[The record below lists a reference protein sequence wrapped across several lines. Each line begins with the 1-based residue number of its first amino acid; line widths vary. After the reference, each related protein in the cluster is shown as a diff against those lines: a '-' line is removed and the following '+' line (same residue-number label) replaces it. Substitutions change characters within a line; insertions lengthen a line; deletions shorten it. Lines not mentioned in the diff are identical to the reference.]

1 MRFMSIRELRNQ
13 SARLQRAVEE
23 ETVTL
28 TSNGH
33 PFALMV
39 GLGEDEDPA
48 ALERAVRL
56 ARAQQALSRIRRQA
70 VREGMDRL
78 TEAEIEAEVRA
89 SRGERSR

>member
-13 SARLQRAVEE
+13 SGRLQRAVEE

-48 ALERAVRL
+48 ELERAVRL
-56 ARAQQALSRIRRQA
+56 ARAQQALSRIRGQA
-70 VREGMDRL
+70 ARAGTDRL
-78 TEAEIEAEVRA
+78 SEAEVEAEVRA
-89 SRGERSR
+89 SRAERRR